1 MLLLTLS
8 VQTKTKSWQQ
18 SRLFVKLVDSIAP
31 SYVMT
36 VYDWSATVNW
46 CCQVAEIPA
55 KKLKKG
61 RGKKVGWKNSWPKF
75 GRMLPKG
82 TEKNFLKKFFI
93 LQ

>member
-1 MLLLTLS
+1 MLLLALS

-18 SRLFVKLVDSIAP
+18 SRLFVKLVDFIAP

-36 VYDWSATVNW
+36 VYDWSATVNR

-61 RGKKVGWKNSWPKF
+61 RGKKVGRKNSWPKF
-75 GRMLPKG
+75 GRMLPKVA
-82 TEKNFLKKFFI
+82 EKGPNKIF
-93 LQ
+93 